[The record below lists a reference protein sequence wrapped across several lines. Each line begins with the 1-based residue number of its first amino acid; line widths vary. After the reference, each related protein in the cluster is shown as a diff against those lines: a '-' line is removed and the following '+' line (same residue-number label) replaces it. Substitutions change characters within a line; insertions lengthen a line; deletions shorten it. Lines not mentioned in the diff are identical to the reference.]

1 MPTIAGDRG
10 TRVNRAGTTGDR
22 RGSDR
27 RRRRRARGRLRCN
40 HPWHDRPWYD
50 RPADRRKLLPTSARR
65 PPPDSGPAKA
75 ATGRQVD
82 DRLQLNR
89 PPGGGRHA
97 QRHSSSIRTATAA
110 NGMGHADA
118 GSVASRGALAS
129 HRLCFR
135 ERAEGGHPMARPG
148 NTIKLYISEWRTRH
162 VRFGSTTA
170 YQAWD
175 VPPRECSAAIRD
187 CVHIPWRKS

>member
-10 TRVNRAGTTGDR
+10 TRVNLAGTTGDR

-27 RRRRRARGRLRCN
+27 RRRLRARGRLLRVRLRCN

-50 RPADRRKLLPTSARR
+50 RPADRRKVLPTSARR
-65 PPPDSGPAKA
+65 PPPDSGPARA

-97 QRHSSSIRTATAA
+97 QRHSSSIRTVTAA

-118 GSVASRGALAS
+118 ESVASRGALAS

-135 ERAEGGHPMARPG
+135 ERKGAGRRRGPKWSCRP
-148 NTIKLYISEWRTRH
+148 TAVISPRAPKQSSIVVLAGTADGRQRH
-162 VRFGSTTA
+162 VSRCGA
-170 YQAWD
+170 
-175 VPPRECSAAIRD
+175 
-187 CVHIPWRKS
+187 